1 MYISLLS
8 ENDFSYMFKYRMP
21 RLTNRNKYSE
31 SHEIKINTSL
41 NHVIDIVTFLIKTIW
56 VLGNYYSLC

>member
-31 SHEIKINTSL
+31 SHEFKINTSL
-41 NHVIDIVTFLIKTIW
+41 NHVIAIVTFW